1 MPYPEVNV
9 SWKEVLD
16 EPDSDDDDEWPGPRF
31 PSATYRPASIEGSV
45 RFNIIFLQLV
55 KLSEILGRIWR
66 GLHTSKA
73 KQQSYMHG
81 SDSIV
86 KRLDQELT
94 EWRFSF
100 SHAIKEESNN
110 FADFNESN
118 GYFAGVIGKL
128 MMKYA
133 CQITSGLMLSIG
145 STLMF
150 YFTALILLHRPF
162 INANRTDQSSFWI
175 CTSAA
180 TRGIRMASLLTAH
193 DFLLTPYSFST
204 YPILQCS
211 LILMYN
217 TKNSNPQIAQAAKED
232 LQRGIDLIDRIHEL
246 SITTRKLRILLH
258 NIIDNRNIDH
268 HFMDEHHY
276 NPPYPHVIPPVS
288 HSNTTDP
295 MSSTQASSIPPAS
308 QDVASIIDTFLLQ
321 QDMTFGDTIPGIN
334 EKRTH
339 RHILIQS

>member
-1 MPYPEVNV
+1 
-9 SWKEVLD
+9 
-16 EPDSDDDDEWPGPRF
+16 
-31 PSATYRPASIEGSV
+31 
-45 RFNIIFLQLV
+45 
-55 KLSEILGRIWR
+55 
-66 GLHTSKA
+66 
-73 KQQSYMHG
+73 
-81 SDSIV
+81 
-86 KRLDQELT
+86 
-94 EWRFSF
+94 
-100 SHAIKEESNN
+100 
-110 FADFNESN
+110 
-118 GYFAGVIGKL
+118 
-128 MMKYA
+128 
-133 CQITSGLMLSIG
+133 MLSIG

-268 HFMDEHHY
+268 HFMDDHHY

-321 QDMTFGDTIPGIN
+321 QDMAFGDTIPGII

-339 RHILIQS
+339 RHVLIQS

>member
-1 MPYPEVNV
+1 
-9 SWKEVLD
+9 
-16 EPDSDDDDEWPGPRF
+16 
-31 PSATYRPASIEGSV
+31 
-45 RFNIIFLQLV
+45 
-55 KLSEILGRIWR
+55 
-66 GLHTSKA
+66 
-73 KQQSYMHG
+73 
-81 SDSIV
+81 
-86 KRLDQELT
+86 
-94 EWRFSF
+94 
-100 SHAIKEESNN
+100 
-110 FADFNESN
+110 
-118 GYFAGVIGKL
+118 
-128 MMKYA
+128 
-133 CQITSGLMLSIG
+133 
-145 STLMF
+145 MF

-162 INANRTDQSSFWI
+162 IKANPTDQSSFWI

-217 TKNSNPQIAQAAKED
+217 TKNSDPQIAQAAKED

-268 HFMDEHHY
+268 HFMDDHHY

-288 HSNTTDP
+288 NNDP
-295 MSSTQASSIPPAS
+295 ISSTQQASIPSSSQLPPAT

-321 QDMTFGDTIPGIN
+321 QDMTFGDTIPGMRN
-334 EKRTH
+334 
-339 RHILIQS
+339 